1 MRRILIL
8 LALTAMIAGAAYLL
22 LQRRAAPDAPAIPEK
37 APAKPPAAVLFPVTH
52 KNRWGFI
59 DASGKVVIQPT
70 FAAASE
76 FKEGFAAVQS
86 GDKWGYINTAGVVVI
101 PPQFEGAD
109 AFHEGLARVV
119 YDREISEFSGFID
132 PSGNLVINKEDADF
146 VGAFSEGLASLQIHG
161 KFGFIDRAGK
171 TVIPNQFDV
180 AADFAGGMAK
190 VGMQEGGA
198 YKWGFIDTTGKIVI
212 PIQYDDAGDFTG
224 GLAAVKAG
232 EKYGF
237 INSSGDFQI
246 LPKYDYAG
254 DFAEGLAPVHV
265 AKFGF
270 INASGQMVI
279 PEQFDLAYPFTEG
292 LARVSVDQGSGPLTG
307 FIDTTGRFVID
318 PHFDNAGAFSGGL
331 AMVQQGGY
339 TGYVDHT
346 GKFVWNP
353 CAACNITDK

>member
-8 LALTAMIAGAAYLL
+8 LSLAALIAGAAYLV
-22 LQRRAAPDAPAIPEK
+22 LQRRTGPGATASPEK
-37 APAKPPAAVLFPVTH
+37 DPAKAPAAVLFPVTH

-59 DASGKVVIQPT
+59 DASGKMVIQPA
-70 FAAASE
+70 FAAAGE
-76 FKEGFAAVQS
+76 FKEGLAAVQP
-86 GDKWGYINTAGVVVI
+86 GDKWGYINAAGVMVI

-132 PSGNLVINKEDADF
+132 PKGTLVINTEDADY

-161 KFGFIDRAGK
+161 KFGYINRAG
-171 TVIPNQFDV
+171 TTAIPNQFDV
-180 AADFAGGMAK
+180 ASDFTGGLAK
-190 VGMQEGGA
+190 VGTQEGGA
-198 YKWGFIDTTGKIVI
+198 YKWGFIDHTGNLVI
-212 PIQYDDAGDFTG
+212 PIQYDDAGDFSG

-232 EKYGF
+232 EKFGF
-237 INSSGDFQI
+237 INKSGDFQI
-246 LPKYDYAG
+246 LPQYDYAG

-270 INASGQMVI
+270 INSSGQMVI
-279 PEQFDLAYPFTEG
+279 PEQFDLAFPFTEG

-307 FIDTTGRFVID
+307 FIDTTGRIVID

-339 TGYVDHT
+339 TGYVDRT

-353 CAACNITDK
+353 CAACNIADK